1 MDAGRSTIG
10 AQPAIGVLANSR
22 LTASVGTVLLIALAV
37 EGVTLFDVS
46 TMFALHAFVGLLLV
60 PVAVLKMCTTGYR
73 FVKYY
78 TADEAYRRKGPP
90 HPILRVLGPLVV
102 ISTVAVLG
110 TGIALLVNGPTN
122 SGMLVSWHQACF
134 IVWVSVTTVH
144 VLGHIVE
151 TFRLTVDDVRNAP
164 ENQVPGVAVRRGLL
178 VVCLAIGIGLG
189 IASLGWNDAWTHAF
203 R

>member
-10 AQPAIGVLANSR
+10 AQPTIGVLANSR

-110 TGIALLVNGPTN
+110 TGI
-122 SGMLVSWHQACF
+122 
-134 IVWVSVTTVH
+134 
-144 VLGHIVE
+144 
-151 TFRLTVDDVRNAP
+151 
-164 ENQVPGVAVRRGLL
+164 
-178 VVCLAIGIGLG
+178 
-189 IASLGWNDAWTHAF
+189 
-203 R
+203 